1 MLSVAHWHMRH
12 VSETCPLGINIIE
25 AILITIVAT
34 TIQDLASNVL
44 IKKYIFFLFLIVLFS
59 LHESFS
65 YTISGSNGQSI
76 T

>member
-12 VSETCPLGINIIE
+12 VSETCPLGRNIIE

-44 IKKYIFFLFLIVLFS
+44 IKKYIFFLF
-59 LHESFS
+59 
-65 YTISGSNGQSI
+65 
-76 T
+76 